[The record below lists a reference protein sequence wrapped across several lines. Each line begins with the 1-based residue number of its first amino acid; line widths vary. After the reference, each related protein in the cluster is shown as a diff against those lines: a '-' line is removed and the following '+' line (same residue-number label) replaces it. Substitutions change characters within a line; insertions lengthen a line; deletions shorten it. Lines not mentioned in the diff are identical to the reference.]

1 MSVSA
6 LPGAPKNGPKIV
18 FLGVQEATY
27 LKIAENVKNVPTLK
41 RKPLFCPSNPSQNP
55 PKIDQK
61 SMPRAF
67 YVKVYVEHPL
77 ETPPGAPRR
86 PSKTFFNIK
95 VKFWASSWRP
105 RRTQEA
111 LQILLKIDKIRVWG
125 QDGPGTPPDPQKHR
139 KMFQH
144 RPKNSP
150 KSYRKSYQK
159 CVKKCDSDA

>member
-6 LPGAPKNGPKIV
+6 LPGPPKNGAKIV

-27 LKIAENVKNVPTLK
+27 LKIPENVKIVPTPK
-41 RKPLFCPSNPSQNP
+41 RKPHFGPSTPSLNP

-86 PSKTFFNIK
+86 PSKTFFLHKSKILSLILASK
-95 VKFWASSWRP
+95 TDPRAAPKF
-105 RRTQEA
+105 T
-111 LQILLKIDKIRVWG
+111 
-125 QDGPGTPPDPQKHR
+125 
-139 KMFQH
+139 
-144 RPKNSP
+144 KN
-150 KSYRKSYQK
+150 R
-159 CVKKCDSDA
+159 

>member
-27 LKIAENVKNVPTLK
+27 LKIPENVKIVATPK
-41 RKPLFCPSNPSQNP
+41 RKPYFAPSRPSQNT

-77 ETPPGAPRR
+77 ETPPGAPGR
-86 PSKTFFNIK
+86 PSDFFLHKNKILSLILASKTEPRGPPNFIK
-95 VKFWASSWRP
+95 NR
-105 RRTQEA
+105 
-111 LQILLKIDKIRVWG
+111 
-125 QDGPGTPPDPQKHR
+125 
-139 KMFQH
+139 
-144 RPKNSP
+144 
-150 KSYRKSYQK
+150 
-159 CVKKCDSDA
+159 